1 MATVIDLKRA
11 GYADEEIALWVDK
24 QKKDFN
30 EAGYTQSEQSN
41 HLGIPFKSKNS
52 LLNNQMIG
60 PKDPD
65 TYDLRDPDNNN
76 LTEEQKIEL
85 EINTNTATD
94 ELTDS
99 QNSKQIDK
107 FNKHIEEQM
116 NLENI
121 DPNSSPYQF
130 NNNLEKEAFANKNK
144 FNLGINEKI
153 YDDRGLPLDETYHSN
168 FTLEEDYI
176 HSGSPHSINA
186 IDTFFGGLNLNKNEK
201 KSGAFIINQSLKQWT
216 KVLSGNEAW
225 GSRSFAWGDGTFGPF
240 RMTEEQIQTGINI
253 YSDSL
258 TRLNQETP
266 WWIMDLSEDKDTS
279 GIPKDASTA
288 LFLSYISSQPNFQTD
303 FKKMLSS
310 YGTEDQKIAVRDMLF
325 NNFLIPRKIKSKEF
339 ELLNNRLTDNLN
351 RHWLNKETSNTTMQ
365 IPSFG
370 RGMPDIF
377 SQSGDRILGGEGRR
391 PAYQRGWDQSVTS
404 MAIRLYKDLKELN
417 ETGKNPMDAKKLIES
432 FMTNGQRWD
441 KRAIAGISS
450 VGSDLG
456 VYATGGLIGRVAGAA
471 AGTGGAFGL
480 HEALRWALTESYM
493 RNEIGTFEDFWSIVM
508 SKTAAK
514 MYGKGFATGLMVHAG
529 GRVASKTVG
538 AMLKKMPLANTLIG
552 KKILQGTD
560 NITGT
565 AKYGGEVYMLA
576 HAPHIIEW
584 AGEYGLEDYKPPTKE
599 EFLDAAVIIFGLKAG
614 LKGLG
619 YAKNGAITGVKK
631 SSQWLT
637 NGVDKLYQI
646 YAKTGKTPKQLLKE
660 IEIDPARLEQL
671 QNNDMPIPEY
681 LVQTQLAKN
690 KVIDNLSGKNE
701 QQQNAVSSPTLTVGN
716 KVNLSSTGLERG
728 EVVNIGFKNGE
739 HIYQVRKE
747 NKTFDEQI
755 SEDIPV
761 PKKVVVGD
769 YIELFDDAGNVVKR
783 RVSKVSSDGTSVKVK
798 IGNKEE
804 IISLSEGSS
813 SFINIKNQNYA
824 FRAANT
830 GFQKR
835 KISELKKEELEN
847 LRTDLQNK
855 KTNLETKQQTNQG
868 EYKIISK
875 DLKAV
880 EFFLDIKSKKEK
892 GELIN
897 IPESS
902 INNIKPPKEV
912 VIWDD
917 TTQFKAKQEKGE
929 YDSKIEVL
937 QKDNQ
942 IFETTPHRTS
952 QAIPPTH
959 KTIGTSTDGKAQT
972 NRMMFWI
979 KEFYPELVKEGE
991 KLIEKGKK
999 LEGEIYNL
1007 TVEQMVDK
1015 IMPKKLNENPIM
1027 LLFKVDKDNNLGAE
1041 RPIIVGDVNN
1051 KIFNFDLHSYMALK
1065 KLKNGSDAVVTA
1077 HTQPNESG
1085 TAQGVMIFRDTKGN
1099 LTGLLMSR
1107 ASTAKITNEAN
1118 KFKNEF
1124 GTRGKPFADARPS
1137 LETGER
1143 GFPLWNDLN
1152 MREDVNVF
1160 RGLELPDLISMFKE
1174 LSGND
1179 VVAKRIRDRIGYQ
1192 TQGQFFPSGRGKIVL
1207 NEKIFDTRIYLEDGT
1222 SRPATKAEY
1231 KQKLE
1236 SILMTMSHELGHF
1249 IDYLPD
1255 NTMAKGNV
1263 LGRIKALKGFM
1274 NKWTEGKEGGESP
1287 LTKNEIAKIR
1297 REAERKAKQEESQ
1310 TDKELKEEGINPNDI
1325 LNIVRDSKS
1334 REYLPPELYEAFS
1347 LANTALK
1354 KQILKN
1360 ALKGVVDPYIKNI
1373 LSGKTKDASNPQKQK
1388 ANKIFNE
1395 LFEAEVLKRNL
1406 VGRDQ
1411 VMIELKKLTQ
1421 RWKPFNETND
1431 KAFTKYR
1438 YLPEE
1443 LMADFMM
1450 SFLLFPK
1457 QTLKAAPIS
1466 TNLWLNFMHRR
1477 PEVQREYDMIHMEL
1491 ALPKNE
1497 RIANL
1502 NKKQI
1507 LSSMESSAKML
1518 EKANKELQSQ
1528 GSYDS
1533 IRNMMDYHAFTLINY
1548 YKKVQGDK
1556 HWFSSPTS
1564 RKRFETP
1571 LKDNVELLIERY
1583 QYSDALIEGIQ
1594 NNLYKKF
1601 WSPLLDSGINRHVFQ
1616 SYLLNRL
1623 IMNPEGSRANVL
1635 NPKGVE
1641 RTSAQEI
1648 VSHLET
1654 KFPKTKDKFSI
1665 KELAEKFY
1673 EFRQQEIIP
1682 LFEKYGMDAKSLEL
1696 AKNNKDYVTL
1706 SVEQYAKFKNDSWA
1720 LGFIKSTKFG
1730 TSKDVM
1736 NVLDSTI
1743 LKDWALINV
1752 LQRHQM
1758 IDSSVRFLK
1767 DYKTQIEGLNRKQI
1781 AWNGKFKWKDFK
1793 IVKPIEERVYEA
1805 AKFDFMTKR
1814 WKPVTKGL
1822 DVNSSKSKWTLLEW
1836 IENGERKAAYVGK
1849 EIADALN
1856 GLQETKTMQQIH
1868 KFAYGMNVPFRKM
1881 FTEVNPPF
1889 WGYNVFRDIW
1899 RTVQNLEGAKLLDVI
1914 NGGKNSFLVRW
1925 VQAYMPAF
1933 RSIMDPK
1940 NTDPIVMGMLKNA
1953 EILSV
1958 FNKYRSRAE
1967 GLLEGDPNWIN
1978 STDGIVRS
1986 TLLLSRQKN
1995 WESWSKEKIETFFE
2009 QVKDKEIKEYT
2020 QAEKNFES
2028 QLRDGIIN
2036 NFEARFTK
2044 TNWLGK
2050 GKGGFLIGEN
2060 SWVQPW
2066 YKVITSAEMMAKVW
2080 ERTTKIAAKADM
2092 LKRRKEGLLDWTDS
2106 QIEYSLRNF
2115 AGTPNFLR
2123 KGSAAPLYN
2132 NLFIYSN
2139 VAKEG
2144 VRSSLEAKRW
2154 HKETKIGFGKYKV
2167 GVHAGWYGK
2176 LFTTTMAPKVLSY
2189 AAKAG
2194 FMGKAA
2200 HMYFNLIG
2208 NDTLSNYNVVPLGV
2222 INEQGEFE
2230 LGTSAKKGKTVKA
2243 VYLQFPTDEFQKLL
2257 GTVAWQSLVS
2267 EWGEIKDDAETNTF
2281 ENILKDSI
2289 NIVDDNTPSLA
2300 PFLPLAWNAIKA
2312 TGITKDLPKDY
2323 FTGKDLYPEHLQ
2335 QAEGS
2340 TAFKMRAK
2348 AFAKYAWNNS
2358 GGLMLYKFDTYYDPF
2373 DQKKIITELEDKL
2386 KVPMLG
2392 KLVGRFLKVSD
2403 RGMSEKVYNAVMEK
2417 RTDVSTAKAVLD
2429 NAMERVIGADGKI
2442 DFNKLTPEE
2451 NNAILLDPSW
2461 LTRYHKAAAKTFGS
2475 DRIRILSG
2483 LEGKELVEAIRT
2495 MTKIEYDFGYTF
2507 DQNKY
2512 KKK

>member
-1 MATVIDLKRA
+1 MATVLDLKRA
-11 GYADEEIALWVDK
+11 GYADEDIALWVDE
-24 QKKDFN
+24 KKKKFN
-30 EAGYTQSEQSN
+30 EAGYTQSTQSN

-52 LLNNQMIG
+52 LLNSQMIG

-85 EINTNTATD
+85 EINTNTSTD
-94 ELTDS
+94 ELTDN
-99 QNSKQIDK
+99 QNSKETENFIK
-107 FNKHIEEQM
+107 YIEEQA
-116 NLENI
+116 NLESIN
-121 DPNSSPYQF
+121 PLPYQF

-144 FNLGINEKI
+144 HNSGINEKI
-153 YDDRGLPLDETYHSN
+153 YDDRGLPLDETYHSKWTQEEN
-168 FTLEEDYI
+168 FI
-176 HSGSPHSINA
+176 HSGSGHTINA
-186 IDTFFGGLNLNKNEK
+186 IDTFYGGLGLKKNEK
-201 KSGAFIINQSLKQWT
+201 KAGAFVLNESLKQWV
-216 KVLSGNEAW
+216 KVLSGNASY

-240 RMTEEQIQTGINI
+240 RMSEEQIQTGINI
-253 YSDSL
+253 YSDTL

-266 WWIMDLSEDKDTS
+266 YWIQELSEDKDTS
-279 GIPKDASTA
+279 GLPKDASTA

-310 YGTEDQKIAVRDMLF
+310 YGTEDQKTAVRDMLF

-339 ELLNNRLTDNLN
+339 ELINNRLVDNLN
-351 RHWLNKETSNTTMQ
+351 KHWLNKETTNTTMQ

-370 RGMPDIF
+370 KGMPDIF

-404 MAIRLYKDLKELN
+404 MAVRLYKDLKELN
-417 ETGKNPMDAKKLIES
+417 ETGANPMDAKKLIES

-441 KRAIAGISS
+441 KRAIAGIAS
-450 VGSDLG
+450 VGSDMGVFGLG
-456 VYATGGLIGRVAGAA
+456 ALITSPLRSAA
-471 AGTGGAFGL
+471 ASTGGAFGL

-493 RNEIGTFEDFWSIVM
+493 RNEIGTFEDFWSIIM
-508 SKTAAK
+508 SETAAK

-538 AMLKKMPLANTLIG
+538 AMLTKMPLANTLVG
-552 KKILQGTD
+552 KKILQGTSK
-560 NITGT
+560 ITGT
-565 AKYGGEVYMLA
+565 AQSGGEVFMLA

-599 EFLDAAVIIFGLKAG
+599 EFLDAAIIVFGLKAG
-614 LKGLG
+614 VKGLG
-619 YAKNGAITGVKK
+619 YAKNGTITGVKK
-631 SSQWLT
+631 SSQWLV

-660 IEIDPARLEQL
+660 IEIDPSKLEEY
-671 QNNDMPIPEY
+671 QNNDMPIPESI
-681 LVQTQLAKN
+681 VETQVAKN
-690 KVIDNLSGKNE
+690 KVLDNLSGKNE
-701 QQQNAVSSPTLTVGN
+701 QQQNTVSSPTLTVGN
-716 KVNLSSTGLERG
+716 KVSVTSTGLETG
-728 EVVNIGFKNGE
+728 EVVSIGFKNGE

-747 NKTFDEQI
+747 NKALDEQI
-755 SEDIPV
+755 LQA
-761 PKKVVVGD
+761 KK
-769 YIELFDDAGNVVKR
+769 
-783 RVSKVSSDGTSVKVK
+783 
-798 IGNKEE
+798 
-804 IISLSEGSS
+804 
-813 SFINIKNQNYA
+813 KNQEIY
-824 FRAANT
+824 
-830 GFQKR
+830 QKERKKSNEDKKSTSKFYR
-835 KISELKKEELEN
+835 KIFNEVRKENPDANVKEVNDIVARELALRENKKLEPLLKKIKELEA
-847 LRTDLQNK
+847 
-855 KTNLETKQQTNQG
+855 E
-868 EYKIISK
+868 
-875 DLKAV
+875 
-880 EFFLDIKSKKEK
+880 KEK

-902 INNIKPPKEV
+902 INKTKPPKEV
-912 VIWDD
+912 IIWDD
-917 TTQFKAKQEKGE
+917 TTQFKLKQQSGE

-952 QAIPPTH
+952 QAIPPSH
-959 KTIGTSTDGKAQT
+959 KEIGTSTDGKAQT
-972 NRMMFWI
+972 NKMMFWI
-979 KEFYPELVKEGE
+979 NEFYPKLVKEGE

-999 LEGEIYNL
+999 LEGEMFNL
-1007 TVEQMVDK
+1007 TVEQMVNK
-1015 IMPKKLNENPIM
+1015 IMPKKLNESPIR
-1027 LLFKVDKDNNLGAE
+1027 LLFKVDKNNNLGAE

-1065 KLKNGSDAVVTA
+1065 KLKDGSDAVVTA
-1077 HTQPNESG
+1077 HTHINESG
-1085 TAQGVMIFRDTKGN
+1085 STQGVMIFRDAKGN
-1099 LTGLLMSR
+1099 LAGLLMSK
-1107 ASTAKITNEAN
+1107 ASTAKITNEGV

-1124 GTRGKPFADARPS
+1124 GTKGKPFADAQPTS
-1137 LETGER
+1137 SGSER
-1143 GFPLWNDLN
+1143 GFPKWDDLN
-1152 MREDVNVF
+1152 MSEDVNVF
-1160 RGLELPDLISMFKE
+1160 RGLELPDLILMFKS

-1179 VVAKRIRDRIGYQ
+1179 VVAKKIRDRIGAGNVIFR
-1192 TQGQFFPSGRGKIVL
+1192 THGQFWPRGKGEIVL
-1207 NEKIFDTRIYLEDGT
+1207 NERIFDTKIYLEDGT
-1222 SRPATKAEY
+1222 SRPATKVEY
-1231 KQKLE
+1231 KKKLE
-1236 SILMTMSHELGHF
+1236 SILMTMSHELGHY

-1255 NTMAKGNV
+1255 NIIKRGNI
-1263 LGRIKALKGFM
+1263 LNHIKAFKNSI

-1297 REAERKAKQEESQ
+1297 REAEKLAKKEESQ

-1325 LNIVRDSKS
+1325 LNIIRDAKS
-1334 REYLPPELYEAFS
+1334 REYLPPELYEAFA
-1347 LANTALK
+1347 LANSVLK

-1360 ALKGVVDPYIKNI
+1360 AFKGIVDPYMKNV
-1373 LSGKTKDASNPQKQK
+1373 LSGKTKDASNPQKEK

-1395 LFEAEVLKRNL
+1395 LFEAEILKRNL

-1421 RWKPFNETND
+1421 RWKPFTETKD
-1431 KAFTKYR
+1431 KKFTKYR

-1457 QTLKAAPIS
+1457 QTLKAAPIA

-1491 ALPKNE
+1491 ALPRNE

-1502 NKKQI
+1502 NRKQI
-1507 LSSMESSAKML
+1507 LSSMENSAKMI

-1528 GSYDS
+1528 GSYDT

-1548 YKKVQGDK
+1548 WKKVQGDK

-1564 RKRFETP
+1564 KKRFEIP
-1571 LKDNVELLIERY
+1571 LKDNVELTIERY

-1601 WSPLLDSGINRHVFQ
+1601 WRHLLDSGINRHVFQ
-1616 SYLLNRL
+1616 SYMLNRL
-1623 IMNPEGSRANVL
+1623 IMNPEGSRANVI

-1641 RTSAQEI
+1641 RTAAQDM
-1648 VSHLET
+1648 VTHLET

-1665 KELAEKFY
+1665 KELAQKFY
-1673 EFRQQEIIP
+1673 EFRQNEIIP
-1682 LFEKYGMDAKSLEL
+1682 LFEKYGMDATNLEI
-1696 AKNNKDYVTL
+1696 AKNNKEYVTL
-1706 SVEQYAKFKNDSWA
+1706 SVEQYAKFTNDSWA
-1720 LGFIKSTKFG
+1720 LGFVKSTKFG

-1736 NVLDSTI
+1736 NVVDSTI

-1758 IDSSVRFLK
+1758 IGTSVRFLK
-1767 DYKTQIEGLNRKQI
+1767 DYQTQIEGLNRKQI
-1781 AWNGKFKWKDFK
+1781 AWNGRFKWKEFK

-1822 DVNSSKSKWTLLEW
+1822 DVNSSKSEWRLIEW
-1836 IENGERKAAYVGK
+1836 IENGERQAAYIGR
-1849 EIADALN
+1849 EIADSIN
-1856 GLQETKTMQQIH
+1856 GLQDSKTMQIVH

-1881 FTEVNPPF
+1881 FTEINPPF
-1889 WGYNVFRDIW
+1889 WGYNVFRDVW
-1899 RTVQNLEGAKLLDVI
+1899 ATVQNLEGAQLLDVI
-1914 NGGKNSFLVRW
+1914 HGGKNSFLIRW
-1925 VQAYMPAF
+1925 VQAYMPAW

-1940 NTDPIVMGMLKNA
+1940 NTDPIVMDMLANA

-1967 GLLEGDPNWIN
+1967 GLLEGDPNWTN

-1986 TLLLSRQKN
+1986 LFLLSKEKKWQ
-1995 WESWSKEKIETFFE
+1995 SWSKEKIESFFE
-2009 QVKDKEIKEYT
+2009 QVKDKEIKDYT
-2020 QAEKNFES
+2020 EAEKNFES

-2036 NFEARFTK
+2036 NFEQRFIK
-2044 TNWLGK
+2044 KNWLGK
-2050 GKGGFLIGEN
+2050 AKGGFIIGEN

-2066 YKVITSAEMMAKVW
+2066 YKVITSGEMMSRVW

-2092 LKRRKEGLLDWTDS
+2092 LKRREEGLLDWSDG
-2106 QIEYSLRNF
+2106 QIEYAVRNWS
-2115 AGTPNFLR
+2115 GTPNFLR
-2123 KGSAAPLYN
+2123 KGTAAALTN
-2132 NLFIYSN
+2132 NILLYSN
-2139 VAKEG
+2139 VGKENM
-2144 VRSSLEAKRW
+2144 RRSLEAKRW

-2208 NDTLSNYNVVPLGV
+2208 NDTLSTYNVVPLGI
-2222 INEQGEFE
+2222 INDEGKLEFGMKADE
-2230 LGTSAKKGKTVKA
+2230 GSVKRA

-2267 EWGEIKDDAETNTF
+2267 EWGEIKDDVETNTF
-2281 ENILKDSI
+2281 ENIIKDSI

-2312 TGITKDLPKDY
+2312 TGWFSKDPPKDY
-2323 FTGKDLYPEHLQ
+2323 FTGKDLYPEYLQ
-2335 QAEGS
+2335 RAEGT
-2340 TAFKMRAK
+2340 TALKMRAE

-2358 GGLMLYKFDTYYDPF
+2358 GGLMLYKFDTYYELGN
-2373 DQKKIITELEDKL
+2373 QKKIITELEEKL
-2386 KVPMLG
+2386 NIPMFG

-2403 RGMSEKVYNAVMEK
+2403 RGMDEKVWSAVMEK

-2442 DFNKLTPEE
+2442 DFDKLTPEE
-2451 NNAILLDPSW
+2451 NNAMLLDPSW
-2461 LTRYHKAAAKTFGS
+2461 ISRYHNAAIKTFGS
-2475 DRIRILSG
+2475 QRIRILSG
-2483 LEGKELVEAIRT
+2483 LEGRDLVEAIQA
-2495 MTKIEYDFGYTF
+2495 MTKIEYDFGYE
-2507 DQNKY
+2507 Y
-2512 KKK
+2512 E